1 MTASMSADEARFL
14 SERRAAVSFGCAIA
28 AIALLGVTISTPRP
42 WRIAPLVLGLAAAG
56 WGARNAQKGE
66 IPSEL
71 WAMHKTAEMVC
82 IEAEHENALEEIQT
96 QDDMEREL
104 TYRERVLQMEAEAM
118 VRTLPARLEM
128 QKIERMLNPMP
139 IAYPAMLAGMQQ
151 QGYQSPTGQPGLEQ
165 PMQGQPVPGQA
176 DPAIAYPAQPQNPL
190 YFQWE
195 DLKDIDRFPVVVVI
209 GGMGAGKSKFVK
221 WLSKHVLKAQI
232 GAWDA
237 YGRTSEWQGATL
249 LCNAEQILDSMEQ
262 DLLDIESEASE
273 FRGGRNEFP
282 ERVTIMEEAP
292 DTLSEL
298 RSLNKKRIRESRGRV
313 RDIVGPW
320 MLKYST
326 FTRKIRR
333 RLIGVSVSMAAAEF
347 IPQEHRSKAV
357 AIFPGTAIGEIMA
370 DTTFYRLGTRQNEQL
385 RAELSALLS
394 AVKNPALV
402 YAKGRWFAGS
412 LPDLDLEGNPTSY
425 TPNGPQSPPPNPMAP
440 QPGSIGSNPTPTS
453 PPPTDSSKPPE
464 SNVQK
469 LERLFRESEDLES

>member
-66 IPSEL
+66 TPSEL
-71 WAMHKTAEMVC
+71 WAMHKAAEMVC

-104 TYRERVLQMEAEAM
+104 GYRERVLQMEAEAM

-151 QGYQSPTGQPGLEQ
+151 QYQAPAGQPGLEQ
-165 PMQGQPVPGQA
+165 QLGQPPTDQPE
-176 DPAIAYPAQPQNPL
+176 PAIAYNGPTSA

-195 DLKDIDRFPVVVVI
+195 DLKNIDKYPVVVVI

-232 GAWDA
+232 RAWDA

-262 DLLDIESEASE
+262 DLLDIEAEAEE

-402 YAKGRWFAGS
+402 YAKGRWYPAS
-412 LPDLDLEGNPTSY
+412 LPDLDLEGNPANY
-425 TPNGPQSPPPNPMAP
+425 TPSTPSNPNPAPHNPTVNPTGSGSTPPSPPPA
-440 QPGSIGSNPTPTS
+440 
-453 PPPTDSSKPPE
+453 DSGESPE
-464 SNVQK
+464 SNVQR